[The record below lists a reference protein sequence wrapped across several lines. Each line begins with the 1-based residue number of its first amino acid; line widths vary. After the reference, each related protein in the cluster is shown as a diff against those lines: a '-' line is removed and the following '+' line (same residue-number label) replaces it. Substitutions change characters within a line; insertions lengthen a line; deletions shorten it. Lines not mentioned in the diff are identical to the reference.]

1 MTSLEGIVSRASI
14 WRAALAGGAALALL
28 AVPGTFHAANPSSP
42 NPSQQL
48 AKVEGPQ
55 VTIQNFQF
63 GPAALTISAGTTVT
77 WTNQDDDTHTVTEAK
92 KLFSSKVL
100 DPGQSFSYTFTAPGT
115 YSYHCAIHPHMT
127 ATVIVN

>member
-1 MTSLEGIVSRASI
+1 M
-14 WRAALAGGAALALL
+14 LALF
-28 AVPGTFHAANPSSP
+28 AVPVALPAANPISP
-42 NPSQQL
+42 NPPQQL
-48 AKVEGPQ
+48 AKVEGLQ

-63 GPAALTISAGTTVT
+63 APAALSVPAGTTVT

-100 DPGQSFSYTFTAPGT
+100 DPGQTFSYTFTAPGT

-127 ATVIVN
+127 ATVIVK